1 MKEKVNKTS
10 KEQVLEMQIKLLQ
23 EALNNKDNIIK
34 QLEKKNADL
43 RAQLARRY
51 RRTSEVISSDQLSLF
66 NDAEFNTEDGVLNDN
81 SPDLPQDDKSSNDYN
96 PLGDRPK
103 RKYIKR
109 KSEYSMLT
117 LPADTPVTVIH
128 EEVQAPV
135 CNSCGAV
142 KVKVGERV
150 HDTVVK
156 TTSYSIVRRIT
167 DVYECPKCDGSV
179 KSTSKTDNILEN
191 TVVDPLMLADI
202 LNSKFN
208 MGVPLYRQERLFKE
222 QGLKITRHLMS
233 ALIMYV
239 GKKIIDNLEP
249 VLEEEVLKMPLIN
262 ADETPMKVIQLY
274 DEDGNKKAPNS
285 RDNSFIIARIGVDDN
300 GSPGY
305 SIFTF
310 SDNRRNQT
318 IADLFDKYPGLVQ
331 TDGLSGY
338 TFAEKNCSF
347 IHLSC
352 LVHARRK
359 TIEASEGR
367 TKGVAFEMKKRYA
380 KIFHEE
386 GKWEDLRGT
395 ISKEEFVKGRKDAM
409 LPMFEDMKAWLEEIV
424 KQAKEVGA
432 EIESK
437 TSVAINYFLDR
448 YDELV
453 RFLDYYCANSNNN
466 RAEQMIR
473 KWIIDYNNF
482 LFCITTTGA
491 DVSAFFFSLIASCRN
506 LGINPT
512 DYLAHLF
519 LNCNRIKNGDKE
531 AWRAL
536 LPGKCK
542 LDDVIELRKK
552 IAEAK
557 PLEGRTEPFVLRG
570 RNI

>member
-1 MKEKVNKTS
+1 MKKKANNIS
-10 KEQVLEMQIKLLQ
+10 KEQALEMQIKLLK
-23 EALNNKDNIIK
+23 ENIK
-34 QLEKKNADL
+34 QLEKENADL
-43 RAQLARRY
+43 KAQLARKY
-51 RRTSEVISSDQLSLF
+51 RRTSEAISSDQLLLF
-66 NDAEFNTEDGVLNDN
+66 NEAEFNVEDGILNDN
-81 SPDLPQDDKSSNDYN
+81 SDDLPEDNSAADTSVLSDKA
-96 PLGDRPK
+96 K
-103 RKYIKR
+103 RKYVKR
-109 KSEYSMLT
+109 KSQYSMLN
-117 LPADTPVTVIH
+117 LPADMPVTVIH
-128 EEVQAPV
+128 NQGKAPV
-135 CNSCGAV
+135 CDTCGAT

-150 HDTVVK
+150 HDTIVK

-179 KSTSKTDNILEN
+179 KSTPKTDNILEN

-249 VLEEEVLKMPLIN
+249 VLEEEVFKMPLIN

-285 RDNSFIIARIGVDDN
+285 RENSFIIGRIGVDDN

-347 IHLSC
+347 THIGC
-352 LVHARRK
+352 VVHARRK
-359 TIEASEGR
+359 CIEASEGR
-367 TKGVAFEMKKRYA
+367 TKGVAVEMKKRYA

-395 ISKEEFVKGRKDAM
+395 ISKEEFVKGRKAAM
-409 LPMFEDMKAWLEEIV
+409 LPMFEDMKAWLEDVV

-491 DVSAFFFSLIASCRN
+491 DVSAFFFSLITTCRN

-519 LNCNRIKNGDKE
+519 LNCNRIKNGDRE

-542 LDDVIELRKK
+542 LDDVIELRKQ

-557 PLEGRTEPFVLRG
+557 PLVGRTEPFVLRG

>member
-1 MKEKVNKTS
+1 MVQKVLLKTG
-10 KEQVLEMQIKLLQ
+10 
-23 EALNNKDNIIK
+23 
-34 QLEKKNADL
+34 ADH
-43 RAQLARRY
+43 
-51 RRTSEVISSDQLSLF
+51 
-66 NDAEFNTEDGVLNDN
+66 
-81 SPDLPQDDKSSNDYN
+81 
-96 PLGDRPK
+96 
-103 RKYIKR
+103 
-109 KSEYSMLT
+109 
-117 LPADTPVTVIH
+117 TP
-128 EEVQAPV
+128 
-135 CNSCGAV
+135 
-142 KVKVGERV
+142 
-150 HDTVVK
+150 
-156 TTSYSIVRRIT
+156 
-167 DVYECPKCDGSV
+167 
-179 KSTSKTDNILEN
+179 KTDNILEN

-208 MGVPLYRQERLFKE
+208 MGVPLYRQERLFNE

-249 VLEEEVLKMPLIN
+249 VLEEEVFKMPLIN
-262 ADETPMKVIQLY
+262 ADETPMKVIKLY

-285 RDNSFIIARIGVDDN
+285 RDNSFIIGRIGVDDN

-347 IHLSC
+347 THIGC
-352 LVHARRK
+352 VVHARRK

-367 TKGVAFEMKKRYA
+367 TKGVAVEMKKRYA

-395 ISKEEFVKGRKDAM
+395 ISKEEFVKGRKAAM
-409 LPMFEDMKAWLEEIV
+409 LPMFEDMKAWLEDVV

-557 PLEGRTEPFVLRG
+557 PLEGRTEPYVLRG
-570 RNI
+570 RNN

>member
-1 MKEKVNKTS
+1 MKKKANNIS
-10 KEQVLEMQIKLLQ
+10 KEQALEIQ
-23 EALNNKDNIIK
+23 NKILKETIK
-34 QLEKKNADL
+34 QLKIDKSNLEKENANL
-43 RAQLARRY
+43 KAQLARKY
-51 RRTSEVISSDQLSLF
+51 RRTSEAISSDQLLLF
-66 NDAEFNTEDGVLNDN
+66 NEAEFNVEDGALNDN
-81 SPDLPQDDKSSNDYN
+81 SDDLPEDSAANTDPLSDKA
-96 PLGDRPK
+96 K
-103 RKYIKR
+103 RKYVKH
-109 KSEYSMLT
+109 KSQYSMLN
-117 LPADTPVTVIH
+117 LPADMPVTVIH
-128 EEVQAPV
+128 KQQEAPV
-135 CNSCGAV
+135 CESCGTV

-150 HDTVVK
+150 HDTIVK

-179 KSTSKTDNILEN
+179 KSTPKTDNILEN

-285 RDNSFIIARIGVDDN
+285 RDNSFIIGRIGVDDN

-347 IHLSC
+347 IHIGC
-352 LVHARRK
+352 LVHGQRK
-359 TIEASEGR
+359 CIEAAEGR
-367 TKGVAFEMKKRYA
+367 TKGVAVDMRKRYA
-380 KIFHEE
+380 EIFHEE

-395 ISKEEFVKGRKDAM
+395 ISKEEFVEGRKAAL
-409 LPMFEDMKAWLEEIV
+409 LPLFEDMKAWLEEVV
-424 KQAKEVGA
+424 KQAKEAGA
-432 EIESK
+432 EIENK
-437 TSVAINYFLDR
+437 TSIAINYFLDR
-448 YDELV
+448 YDELT

-466 RAEQMIR
+466 RALCAV
-473 KWIIDYNNF
+473 NNNAR
-482 LFCITTTGA
+482 LKQKLLTA
-491 DVSAFFFSLIASCRN
+491 KELLYIA
-506 LGINPT
+506 
-512 DYLAHLF
+512 A
-519 LNCNRIKNGDKE
+519 
-531 AWRAL
+531 
-536 LPGKCK
+536 
-542 LDDVIELRKK
+542 
-552 IAEAK
+552 
-557 PLEGRTEPFVLRG
+557 
-570 RNI
+570 

>member
-1 MKEKVNKTS
+1 MKKKANNIS
-10 KEQVLEMQIKLLQ
+10 KEQALEIQ
-23 EALNNKDNIIK
+23 NKILKETIK
-34 QLEKKNADL
+34 QLKIDKSNLEKENANL
-43 RAQLARRY
+43 KAQLARKY
-51 RRTSEVISSDQLSLF
+51 RRTSEAISSDQLLLF
-66 NDAEFNTEDGVLNDN
+66 NEAEFNVEDGILNDN
-81 SPDLPQDDKSSNDYN
+81 SDDLPEDNSTADTSALSDKA
-96 PLGDRPK
+96 K
-103 RKYIKR
+103 RKYVKR
-109 KSEYSMLT
+109 KSQYSMLN
-117 LPADTPVTVIH
+117 LPADMPVTVIH
-128 EEVQAPV
+128 KQQEAPV
-135 CNSCGAV
+135 CESCGTV

-150 HDTVVK
+150 HDTIVK

-179 KSTSKTDNILEN
+179 KSTPKTDNILEN

-249 VLEEEVLKMPLIN
+249 VLEEEVFKMPLIN

-285 RDNSFIIARIGVDDN
+285 RENSFIIGRIGVDDN

-395 ISKEEFVKGRKDAM
+395 ISKEEFVKGRKAAM
-409 LPMFEDMKAWLEEIV
+409 LPMFEDMKAWLEDVV

-542 LDDVIELRKK
+542 LDDVIELRKR

>member
-1 MKEKVNKTS
+1 MKKKANNIS
-10 KEQVLEMQIKLLQ
+10 KEQALEMQIKLLK
-23 EALNNKDNIIK
+23 ENIK
-34 QLEKKNADL
+34 QLEKENADL
-43 RAQLARRY
+43 KAQLARKY
-51 RRTSEVISSDQLSLF
+51 RRTSEAISSDQLLLF
-66 NDAEFNTEDGVLNDN
+66 NEAEFNVEDGILNDN
-81 SPDLPQDDKSSNDYN
+81 SDDLPEDNSAADTSVLSDKA
-96 PLGDRPK
+96 K
-103 RKYIKR
+103 RKYVKR
-109 KSEYSMLT
+109 KSQYSMLN
-117 LPADTPVTVIH
+117 LPADMPVTVIH
-128 EEVQAPV
+128 NQGKAPV
-135 CNSCGAV
+135 CDSCGAV

-150 HDTVVK
+150 HDTIVK

-179 KSTSKTDNILEN
+179 KSTPKTDNILEN

-249 VLEEEVLKMPLIN
+249 VLEEEVFKMPLIN
-262 ADETPMKVIQLY
+262 ADETPMKVIELY

-367 TKGVAFEMKKRYA
+367 TKGVAVEMKKRYA

-395 ISKEEFVKGRKDAM
+395 ISKEEFVEGRKTAL
-409 LPMFEDMKAWLEEIV
+409 LPLFEDMKAWLEEVV
-424 KQAKEVGA
+424 KQAKETGA
-432 EIESK
+432 EIGNK
-437 TSVAINYFLDR
+437 TSIAINYFLDR
-448 YDELV
+448 YDELT

-466 RAEQMIR
+466 RAEQFVR
-473 KWIIDYNNF
+473 KWIINLNNF
-482 LFCITTTGA
+482 LFCITETGA

-506 LGINPT
+506 LGISPT

-519 LNCNRIKNGDKE
+519 PDS
-531 AWRAL
+531 
-536 LPGKCK
+536 
-542 LDDVIELRKK
+542 
-552 IAEAK
+552 
-557 PLEGRTEPFVLRG
+557 
-570 RNI
+570 

>member
-1 MKEKVNKTS
+1 MKKKANNIS
-10 KEQVLEMQIKLLQ
+10 KEQALEIQ
-23 EALNNKDNIIK
+23 NKILKETIK
-34 QLEKKNADL
+34 QLKIDKSNLEKENANL
-43 RAQLARRY
+43 KAQLARKY
-51 RRTSEVISSDQLSLF
+51 RRTSEAISSDQLLLF
-66 NDAEFNTEDGVLNDN
+66 NEAEFNVEDGALNDN
-81 SPDLPQDDKSSNDYN
+81 SDDLPEDSAANTDPLSDKA
-96 PLGDRPK
+96 K
-103 RKYIKR
+103 RKYVKH
-109 KSEYSMLT
+109 KSQYSMLN
-117 LPADTPVTVIH
+117 LPADMPVTVIH
-128 EEVQAPV
+128 KQQEAPV
-135 CNSCGAV
+135 CESCGTV

-150 HDTVVK
+150 HDTIVK

-179 KSTSKTDNILEN
+179 KSTPKTDNILEN

-249 VLEEEVLKMPLIN
+249 VLEEEVFKMPLIN

-285 RDNSFIIARIGVDDN
+285 RDNSFIIGRIGVDDN

-395 ISKEEFVKGRKDAM
+395 ISKEDFVKGRKAAM
-409 LPMFEDMKAWLEEIV
+409 LPMFEDMKAWLEDVV

-491 DVSAFFFSLIASCRN
+491 DISAFFFSLIASCRN

-557 PLEGRTEPFVLRG
+557 PLVGRTEPFVLRG

>member
-1 MKEKVNKTS
+1 
-10 KEQVLEMQIKLLQ
+10 MQIKLLQ
-23 EALNNKDNIIK
+23 EALDNKDKTISR
-34 QLEKKNADL
+34 LEIENADL

-51 RRTSEVISSDQLSLF
+51 RRTSEAISSDQLLLF
-66 NDAEFNTEDGVLNDN
+66 NEAELGVEDGVLNDE
-81 SPDLPQDDKSSNDYN
+81 SDDLPEDDNSAEDN
-96 PLGDRPK
+96 PLGGKAK
-103 RKYIKR
+103 RKYTKR
-109 KSEYSMLT
+109 KIEYTMLN

-135 CNSCGAV
+135 CEACGAV

-156 TTSYSIVRRIT
+156 TTSYSIVRRVT
-167 DVYECPKCDGSV
+167 DVYECPRCDGSA
-179 KSTSKTDNILEN
+179 KGIPKTDNILEN

-239 GKKIIDNLEP
+239 GKRIIDNLEP
-249 VLEEEVLKMPLIN
+249 VLEEEVFKMPLIN
-262 ADETPMKVIQLY
+262 ADETPMKVIRLC
-274 DEDGNKKAPNS
+274 DEDGNRKAPNS
-285 RDNSFIIARIGVDDN
+285 RDNSFIIGRIGVDDN

-338 TFAEKNCSF
+338 TLAEKSCSF
-347 IHLSC
+347 THIGC

-359 TIEASEGR
+359 CIEASEGR
-367 TKGVAFEMKKRYA
+367 TKGVAVEMKKRYA
-380 KIFHEE
+380 GIFHVE
-386 GKWEDLRGT
+386 GEWEDRRGT
-395 ISKEEFVKGRKDAM
+395 LGKEDFVKGRKAAL
-409 LPMFEDMKAWLEEIV
+409 LPLFEDMKSWLEEV
-424 KQAKEVGA
+424 VRQAEESGA
-432 EIESK
+432 EIERR
-437 TSVAINYFLDR
+437 TSVAISYFLDR
-448 YDELV
+448 YDELT
-453 RFLDYYCANSNNN
+453 RFLDHYRANSNNN
-466 RAEQMIR
+466 RAEQFIR
-473 KWIIDYNNF
+473 KSIIDYNNF
-482 LFCITTTGA
+482 LFCITETGA

-506 LGINPT
+506 FGINPT

-519 LNCNRIKNGDKE
+519 INCNRIKNGDRE
-531 AWRAL
+531 AWRAM

-542 LDDVIELRKK
+542 LDDVVELRKK

-557 PLEGRTEPFVLRG
+557 SLEGRTEPYVLRG
-570 RNI
+570 RNN

>member
-1 MKEKVNKTS
+1 MKKKANNIS
-10 KEQVLEMQIKLLQ
+10 KEQALEIQ
-23 EALNNKDNIIK
+23 NKILKETIK
-34 QLEKKNADL
+34 QLKIDKSNLEKENANL
-43 RAQLARRY
+43 KAQLARKY
-51 RRTSEVISSDQLSLF
+51 RRTSEAISSDQLLLF
-66 NDAEFNTEDGVLNDN
+66 NEAEFNVEDGALNDN
-81 SPDLPQDDKSSNDYN
+81 SDDLPEDSAANTDPLSDKA
-96 PLGDRPK
+96 K
-103 RKYIKR
+103 RKYVKH
-109 KSEYSMLT
+109 KSQYSMLN
-117 LPADTPVTVIH
+117 LPADMPVTVIH
-128 EEVQAPV
+128 KQQEAPV
-135 CNSCGAV
+135 CESCGTV

-150 HDTVVK
+150 HDTIVK

-179 KSTSKTDNILEN
+179 KSTPKTDNILEN

-249 VLEEEVLKMPLIN
+249 VLEEEVFKMPLIN

-285 RDNSFIIARIGVDDN
+285 RDNSFIIGRIGVDDN

-395 ISKEEFVKGRKDAM
+395 ISKEEFVKGRKAAM
-409 LPMFEDMKAWLEEIV
+409 LPMFEDMKAWLEDVV

-491 DVSAFFFSLIASCRN
+491 DISPFFFSLITSCRN

-542 LDDVIELRKK
+542 LDDVIELRKR

-557 PLEGRTEPFVLRG
+557 PLEGRTGPFVLRG
-570 RNI
+570 CNN

>member
-1 MKEKVNKTS
+1 MKKKANNIS
-10 KEQVLEMQIKLLQ
+10 KEQALEMQIKLLK
-23 EALNNKDNIIK
+23 ENIK
-34 QLEKKNADL
+34 QLEKENADL
-43 RAQLARRY
+43 KAQLARKY
-51 RRTSEVISSDQLSLF
+51 RRTSEAISSDQLLLF
-66 NDAEFNTEDGVLNDN
+66 NEAEFNVEDGILNDN
-81 SPDLPQDDKSSNDYN
+81 SDDLPEDNSAADTSVLSDKA
-96 PLGDRPK
+96 K
-103 RKYIKR
+103 RKYVKR
-109 KSEYSMLT
+109 KSQYSMLN
-117 LPADTPVTVIH
+117 LPADMPVTVIH
-128 EEVQAPV
+128 NQGKAPV
-135 CNSCGAV
+135 CDSCGTT

-150 HDTVVK
+150 HDTIVK

-179 KSTSKTDNILEN
+179 KSTPKTDNILEN

-222 QGLKITRHLMS
+222 QGVKITRHLMS

-249 VLEEEVLKMPLIN
+249 VLEEEVFKMPLIN
-262 ADETPMKVIQLY
+262 ADETPMKVIKLY

-285 RDNSFIIARIGVDDN
+285 RENSFIIGRIGVDDN

-347 IHLSC
+347 THIGC
-352 LVHARRK
+352 LVHCRRK
-359 TIEASEGR
+359 CIEASEGR
-367 TKGVAFEMKKRYA
+367 TKGVAVEMKKRYA

-395 ISKEEFVKGRKDAM
+395 ISKEEFVEGRKAAL
-409 LPMFEDMKAWLEEIV
+409 LPLFEDMKAWLEEVV
-424 KQAKEVGA
+424 KQAKETGA
-432 EIESK
+432 EIENK
-437 TSVAINYFLDR
+437 TSIAINYFLDR
-448 YDELV
+448 YDELT

-466 RAEQMIR
+466 RAEQFVR
-473 KWIIDYNNF
+473 KWKINLNNF
-482 LFCITTTGA
+482 LFCITETGA
-491 DVSAFFFSLIASCRN
+491 DVSAFFFSLITSCRN

-519 LNCNRIKNGDKE
+519 LNCNMVKSGDRE

-557 PLEGRTEPFVLRG
+557 PLEGRTEPYVLRG
-570 RNI
+570 RNN

>member
-10 KEQVLEMQIKLLQ
+10 KEQALEMQIKLLQ

-34 QLEKKNADL
+34 QLEKENADL

-81 SPDLPQDDKSSNDYN
+81 SPDLPKDDGANKDTN
-96 PLGDRPK
+96 PLGDKPK

-135 CNSCGAV
+135 CESCGTV

-179 KSTSKTDNILEN
+179 KSTPKTDNILEN

-262 ADETPMKVIQLY
+262 DDEKQMKVIHLY

-285 RDNSFIIARIGVDDN
+285 RDNSFIIGRIGVDDN

-395 ISKEEFVKGRKDAM
+395 ISKEEYVK
-409 LPMFEDMKAWLEEIV
+409 
-424 KQAKEVGA
+424 
-432 EIESK
+432 
-437 TSVAINYFLDR
+437 
-448 YDELV
+448 
-453 RFLDYYCANSNNN
+453 
-466 RAEQMIR
+466 
-473 KWIIDYNNF
+473 
-482 LFCITTTGA
+482 
-491 DVSAFFFSLIASCRN
+491 
-506 LGINPT
+506 
-512 DYLAHLF
+512 
-519 LNCNRIKNGDKE
+519 
-531 AWRAL
+531 
-536 LPGKCK
+536 
-542 LDDVIELRKK
+542 
-552 IAEAK
+552 
-557 PLEGRTEPFVLRG
+557 
-570 RNI
+570 

>member
-1 MKEKVNKTS
+1 MKKKAEKTS
-10 KEQVLEMQIKLLQ
+10 KVQALEMQIKLLK
-23 EALNNKDNIIK
+23 EALDDKDKTISR
-34 QLEKKNADL
+34 LEIENADL

-51 RRTSEVISSDQLSLF
+51 RRTSEAVSSDQLLLF
-66 NDAEFNTEDGVLNDN
+66 NEAELGVEDGVLNDE
-81 SPDLPQDDKSSNDYN
+81 SDDLPEDDNAADDN
-96 PLGDRPK
+96 PLGGKAK
-103 RKYIKR
+103 RKYTKR
-109 KSEYSMLT
+109 KSEYTMLN

-135 CNSCGAV
+135 CEACGAV

-167 DVYECPKCDGSV
+167 DVYECPRCDGSA
-179 KSTSKTDNILEN
+179 KGTPKTDNILEN

-239 GKKIIDNLEP
+239 GKRIIDNLEP
-249 VLEEEVLKMPLIN
+249 VLEEEVFKMPLIN
-262 ADETPMKVIQLY
+262 ADETPMKVIRLC
-274 DEDGNKKAPNS
+274 DEDGNRKAPNS
-285 RDNSFIIARIGVDDN
+285 RDNSFIIGRIGVDDN

-347 IHLSC
+347 THIGC
-352 LVHARRK
+352 LVHARLK
-359 TIEASEGR
+359 CIEASEGR
-367 TKGVAFEMKKRYA
+367 TKGVAVEMKKRYA
-380 KIFHEE
+380 RIFHVE
-386 GKWEDLRGT
+386 GEWEDLRGT
-395 ISKEEFVKGRKDAM
+395 LGKEDFVKGRKAAL
-409 LPMFEDMKAWLEEIV
+409 LPLFEDMKSWLEEV
-424 KQAKEVGA
+424 VRQAEESGA
-432 EIESK
+432 EIERR
-437 TSVAINYFLDR
+437 TSVAISYFLDR
-448 YDELV
+448 YDELT
-453 RFLDYYCANSNNN
+453 RFLDHYCANSNNN
-466 RAEQMIR
+466 RAEQFIR

-482 LFCITTTGA
+482 LFCITETGA

-506 LGINPT
+506 FGINPT

-519 LNCNRIKNGDKE
+519 LNCNRIKNGDRE
-531 AWRAL
+531 AWRAM

-542 LDDVIELRKK
+542 LDDVVELRKK

-557 PLEGRTEPFVLRG
+557 PLEGRTEPYVLRG
-570 RNI
+570 RNN

>member
-34 QLEKKNADL
+34 QLEKENADL

-81 SPDLPQDDKSSNDYN
+81 SPDLPKDDGANKDTN
-96 PLGDRPK
+96 PLGDKPK

-135 CNSCGAV
+135 CESCGTV

-167 DVYECPKCDGSV
+167 DVYECPKCDGSL
-179 KSTSKTDNILEN
+179 KSTAKTDNVLEN
-191 TVVDPLMLADI
+191 TVIDPLMLADI

-208 MGVPLYRQERLFKE
+208 MGVPLYRQERLFNE
-222 QGLKITRHLMS
+222 QGLKISRHLMS

-285 RDNSFIIARIGVDDN
+285 RDNSFIIGRIGVGDN

-491 DVSAFFFSLIASCRN
+491 DVSAFFFSLITTCRN

-542 LDDVIELRKK
+542 LDDVIELRKR

-570 RNI
+570 RNN

>member
-1 MKEKVNKTS
+1 MKKKANNIS
-10 KEQVLEMQIKLLQ
+10 KEQALEIQ
-23 EALNNKDNIIK
+23 NKILKETIK
-34 QLEKKNADL
+34 QLKIDKSNLEKENANL
-43 RAQLARRY
+43 KAQLARKY
-51 RRTSEVISSDQLSLF
+51 RRTSEAISSDQLLLF
-66 NDAEFNTEDGVLNDN
+66 NEAEFNVEDGALNDN
-81 SPDLPQDDKSSNDYN
+81 SDDLPEDSAANTDPLSDKA
-96 PLGDRPK
+96 K
-103 RKYIKR
+103 RKYVKH
-109 KSEYSMLT
+109 KSQYSMLN
-117 LPADTPVTVIH
+117 LPADMPVTVIH
-128 EEVQAPV
+128 KQQEAPV
-135 CNSCGAV
+135 CESCGTV

-150 HDTVVK
+150 HDTIVK

-167 DVYECPKCDGSV
+167 DVYECPKCDGYV
-179 KSTSKTDNILEN
+179 KSTPKTDNILEN

-249 VLEEEVLKMPLIN
+249 VLEEVFKMPLIN
-262 ADETPMKVIQLY
+262 ADETPMKVLRLY

-318 IADLFDKYPGLVQ
+318 IADLFDKYQGLVQ

-347 IHLSC
+347 IHIGC
-352 LVHARRK
+352 LVHGQRK
-359 TIEASEGR
+359 CIEAAEGR
-367 TKGVAFEMKKRYA
+367 TKGVAVDMRKRYA
-380 KIFHEE
+380 EIFHEE

-395 ISKEEFVKGRKDAM
+395 ISKEEFVEGRKAAL
-409 LPMFEDMKAWLEEIV
+409 LPLFEDMKAWLEEVV
-424 KQAKEVGA
+424 KQAKEAGA
-432 EIESK
+432 EIENK
-437 TSVAINYFLDR
+437 TSIAINYFLDR
-448 YDELV
+448 YDELT

-466 RAEQMIR
+466 RAEQFIR

-482 LFCITTTGA
+482 LFCITETGA
-491 DVSAFFFSLIASCRN
+491 DVSAFFFSLITSCRN

-519 LNCNRIKNGDKE
+519 LNCNRIKNGDRE

-542 LDDVIELRKK
+542 LDDVIELRKQ

-557 PLEGRTEPFVLRG
+557 PLEGRTEPYVLRG
-570 RNI
+570 CNH